1 MDRKIVKKHKRLNSM
16 RNYNYHARAS
26 NAKEFSEKAEVEN
39 LFLECIDEYK
49 KDISSKRSTKLA
61 FQAGLTNN

>member
-1 MDRKIVKKHKRLNSM
+1 M